1 VTAETR
7 DRPRRSIRQ
16 RFLLIAVAGGLLAV
30 AAVMTVAVINE
41 RMREALADES
51 RSIRDEQRIANDII
65 GGVMRQLVTVS
76 SMAEGADSSLRR
88 EFDAAGAVVFE
99 GLQTYLF
106 RNLNPQQRL
115 QIETVKEGYQRMEVS
130 ALRASRLQ
138 AMQDGATA
146 ALARQ
151 ETMRHGL
158 DLLGALEGFLRLR
171 EADLERLERRQAVI
185 LRTVWVGGGGLAL
198 LVGLLLSLLI
208 ARFLGRQVTRPLGEL
223 AAATTRIGA
232 GELST
237 RVPVDYDHEFH
248 ILATSF
254 NQMAGQLAT
263 AQQSLADRNAALE
276 GALEQVRLAQEEVVQ
291 SEKLSAVGR
300 MTAGLAHELNNP
312 LASVLGFSE
321 LLASEVRERAVLPAD
336 VAAGYIEPIVREAT
350 RARLL
355 IRSLLQFARRAGAEI
370 GPVSLRGAMEVATRL
385 RRHAFEQAGLRLE
398 LAPIPAVAVLAE
410 EQQLQSVFI
419 NIMNN
424 ALDAMEPAGQGTLR
438 IRAAAVA
445 GLVTVEFED
454 EGPGMAQPDRVFE
467 PFYTTK
473 EVGQGTGLGLA
484 LAQRF
489 IESFGGTLRA
499 LNLPDRGA
507 RVTLQLREAPTD
519 AVRDA
524 GSEAAA
530 TLPAPART
538 ATGRTVLVVEDE
550 PHLQRLVAQ
559 LLGRIGVRALVA
571 GTAAEGR
578 ALLAREVVD
587 AIVSDVK
594 MPGESGLDF
603 HRWVEREHPALVERF
618 LFMTGDVDTP
628 DLAEIA
634 ETRPRSL
641 IRKPFAVAELLARVQ
656 EVLGTGGEE

>member
-1 VTAETR
+1 
-7 DRPRRSIRQ
+7 
-16 RFLLIAVAGGLLAV
+16 
-30 AAVMTVAVINE
+30 
-41 RMREALADES
+41 
-51 RSIRDEQRIANDII
+51 
-65 GGVMRQLVTVS
+65 
-76 SMAEGADSSLRR
+76 
-88 EFDAAGAVVFE
+88 
-99 GLQTYLF
+99 
-106 RNLNPQQRL
+106 
-115 QIETVKEGYQRMEVS
+115 
-130 ALRASRLQ
+130 
-138 AMQDGATA
+138 
-146 ALARQ
+146 
-151 ETMRHGL
+151 
-158 DLLGALEGFLRLR
+158 
-171 EADLERLERRQAVI
+171 
-185 LRTVWVGGGGLAL
+185 
-198 LVGLLLSLLI
+198 
-208 ARFLGRQVTRPLGEL
+208 
-223 AAATTRIGA
+223 
-232 GELST
+232 
-237 RVPVDYDHEFH
+237 
-248 ILATSF
+248 
-254 NQMAGQLAT
+254 
-263 AQQSLADRNAALE
+263 
-276 GALEQVRLAQEEVVQ
+276 
-291 SEKLSAVGR
+291 
-300 MTAGLAHELNNP
+300 
-312 LASVLGFSE
+312 
-321 LLASEVRERAVLPAD
+321 
-336 VAAGYIEPIVREAT
+336 
-350 RARLL
+350 
-355 IRSLLQFARRAGAEI
+355 
-370 GPVSLRGAMEVATRL
+370 
-385 RRHAFEQAGLRLE
+385 
-398 LAPIPAVAVLAE
+398 
-410 EQQLQSVFI
+410 
-419 NIMNN
+419 
-424 ALDAMEPAGQGTLR
+424 LR

-603 HRWVEREHPALVERF
+603 HRWVVREHPALVERF